1 MAAHSSSTTTTNSG
15 ALLVAAAS
23 SQALV
28 ASQRQQS
35 GKRLDLG
42 LDFTKMDFK
51 EIAQQTNS
59 AIQKDKRVGQAVTST
74 PNASGQ
80 DNIGGNKRGG
90 GDVGTNPET
99 SIGGSPSTDG
109 SDGQSSS
116 EQEAIRQIDRRIV
129 DSYQYGSPTA
139 RGPLK
144 EAGVIDRLLDY
155 KLGGEWSRAIEM
167 LATSVSAPAQ
177 YRRWN
182 TYHFKI
188 LIDILTGE
196 GRIEELWKMWR
207 LGKATNKF
215 ADITAD
221 SANSMLFRLG
231 RQPIMAAVLNPEP
244 GAAQGDQYIV
254 WWVQMCKDLQTMITV
269 DAKGEVS
276 PKTANI
282 VRAFE
287 AEDPRASL
295 QSNFDI
301 ISRITSR
308 KHQQQQEQLQ
318 REDDAHNNSEGGAV
332 VEEGGIRPPAPRRP
346 YEGGGSGEYR
356 GGGRGRGRGRGRGS
370 WTLSDPT
377 GENNQ
382 PQYHNS
388 HNQRYHNHRG
398 GGGEGGEE
406 VPVVEGPPPR
416 DYSIHDPVNVHELN
430 DAIDQAQSVEDVERL
445 LSVASQ
451 QSIDHDCN
459 TFARRMQKICLRRRG
474 YQRELGVDDP
484 PHIANI
490 WSDAIGLFHQG
501 VAVSPNNNP
510 STLLCN
516 NLMSELKKAR
526 RFQELQ
532 QVEVLMRGKGGEAAA
547 EGSFW
552 DVPPSS
558 KTVDYLMSAYYREG
572 YYTRCRELFTEMK
585 INYAAKLSPLVYTI
599 IIKIKS
605 FEMAP
610 RRNSKGEFVYPSQVE
625 TSDKTS
631 SGDQAPTSPEDPT
644 RKYPANEYTARAAAR
659 HAHSELSE
667 LVHEMVKDGVD
678 NRLGEKANIA
688 LINAWTSAR
697 KRRR

>member
-1 MAAHSSSTTTTNSG
+1 
-15 ALLVAAAS
+15 
-23 SQALV
+23 
-28 ASQRQQS
+28 
-35 GKRLDLG
+35 
-42 LDFTKMDFK
+42 
-51 EIAQQTNS
+51 
-59 AIQKDKRVGQAVTST
+59 
-74 PNASGQ
+74 
-80 DNIGGNKRGG
+80 
-90 GDVGTNPET
+90 
-99 SIGGSPSTDG
+99 
-109 SDGQSSS
+109 
-116 EQEAIRQIDRRIV
+116 
-129 DSYQYGSPTA
+129 
-139 RGPLK
+139 
-144 EAGVIDRLLDY
+144 VIDRLLDF
-155 KLGGEWSRAIEM
+155 KLGGEWSRAIEL

-182 TYHFKI
+182 SYHFKI

-215 ADITAD
+215 ADINAE
-221 SANSMLFRLG
+221 SGNSMLFRLG
-231 RQPIMAAVLNPEP
+231 RQPLMAAVLNPEP

-254 WWVQMCKDLQTMITV
+254 WWVQMCKDLQAMITI

-276 PKTANI
+276 PKSSNI

-287 AEDPRASL
+287 AEDPQAAL
-295 QSNFDI
+295 QANYDI

-308 KHQQQQEQLQ
+308 KHQQQQEQLK
-318 REDDAHNNSEGGAV
+318 REDDAHNNKNEGLSSA
-332 VEEGGIRPPAPRRP
+332 EGDDVRPPAPRRP
-346 YEGGGSGEYR
+346 YDSNEYR
-356 GGGRGRGRGRGRGS
+356 GRGGRGRGRGRGGG
-370 WTLSDPT
+370 WTMSDPT
-377 GENNQ
+377 AENGQ
-382 PQYHNS
+382 PQYHHRS
-388 HNQRYHNHRG
+388 HNRTHHYHG
-398 GGGEGGEE
+398 GAEGEE

-416 DYSIHDPVNVHELN
+416 DYSVHDPVNVHELN

-474 YQRELGVDDP
+474 YQREIGVEEP

-501 VAVSPNNNP
+501 VAVSPNNTP

-532 QVEVLMRGKGGEAAA
+532 QTEMLMRGKGGQAAA
-547 EGSFW
+547 EGAFW

-599 IIKIKS
+599 MIKIKS

-625 TSDKTS
+625 STADKAGDEAS
-631 SGDQAPTSPEDPT
+631 STPTTPEDPT

-688 LINAWTSAR
+688 LINAWTAAR